1 MEEKISRLLIFVKI
15 NFFEK
20 LYFDKI
26 IILCFLFQK
35 AKITFR
41 EVFEML
47 LFFEP
52 KFKSSKV
59 SLCARKFL
67 IVSSPKMKMR

>member
-1 MEEKISRLLIFVKI
+1 MEEKTGRLLIFVKI

-47 LFFEP
+47 LFFVP

-59 SLCARKFL
+59 SLCAQNFETQK
-67 IVSSPKMKMR
+67 